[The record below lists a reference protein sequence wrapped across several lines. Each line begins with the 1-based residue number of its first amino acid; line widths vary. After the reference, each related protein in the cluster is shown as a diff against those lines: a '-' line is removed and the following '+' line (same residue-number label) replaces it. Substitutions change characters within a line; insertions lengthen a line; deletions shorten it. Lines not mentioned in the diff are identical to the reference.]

1 MVVVNPNGNISVM
14 HDVESLGLA
23 VKKKRKADG
32 LTQQELAAIAMV
44 GVRFIS
50 DLENGKPTVQLR
62 SVIRVLKALG
72 LQLVVMDK

>member
-1 MVVVNPNGNISVM
+1 MGVVNPNGNMLVM

-23 VKKKRKADG
+23 VRKKRKADG

-44 GVRFIS
+44 GVRFVS
-50 DLENGKPTVQLR
+50 DLENGKPTVQLL
-62 SVIRVLKALG
+62 SVLRVLKALG